1 MAHFNFALYMEN
13 LAAEHK
19 LIRHGRDNHRFYKMS
34 SIGAMEEVLTRLLT
48 SKTPAIGMNDTME
61 GRIIDN
67 DGDNRVDRQ
76 LYTFYVFGRAA
87 LFDHEQ
93 RKQVVKEIKKIAAD
107 CCDRIIAD
115 HYRDFNFQS
124 SIGLRHLDVNSL
136 SYRTLGALPD
146 GLLAI
151 VASFVVDVP
160 ITKSESPWDD
170 QNKE

>member
-13 LAAEHK
+13 LATEHK
-19 LIRHGRDNHRFYKMS
+19 LVRHGRDNQRFYKMS

-76 LYTFYVFGRAA
+76 LYTFYVFGRAG
-87 LFDHEQ
+87 LFDHDQ
-93 RKQVVKEIKKIAAD
+93 RKLVVKEIKKIAAD

-136 SYRTLGALPD
+136 TYRTLGSLPD

-160 ITKSESPWDD
+160 ISKSESPWDD
-170 QNKE
+170 QSKE